1 MLRIIPHI
9 ACKIQMIFSILHKVF
24 ITKCLLLN
32 PNLRAA
38 IIPISS
44 KGFNIFSVYDHNS
57 KYIIVCLAM

>member
-1 MLRIIPHI
+1 
-9 ACKIQMIFSILHKVF
+9 MIFSILHKVF
-24 ITKCLLLN
+24 ITKCHLLN